1 MNKGI
6 IIGISIAVIIGI
18 GALAVSAN
26 YSDDSISEISLDEDI
41 KSEPKQF
48 TVGLEESVGFTGG

>member
-1 MNKGI
+1 MNKGV

-26 YSDDSISEISLDEDI
+26 YSDDNISEISLDEDI
-41 KSEPKQF
+41 KSESKQF

>member
-18 GALAVSAN
+18 GALAVSAD
-26 YSDDSISEISLDEDI
+26 YSDDNISEISLDEDI

>member
-48 TVGLEESVGFTGG
+48 TVGSEESVGFTGG